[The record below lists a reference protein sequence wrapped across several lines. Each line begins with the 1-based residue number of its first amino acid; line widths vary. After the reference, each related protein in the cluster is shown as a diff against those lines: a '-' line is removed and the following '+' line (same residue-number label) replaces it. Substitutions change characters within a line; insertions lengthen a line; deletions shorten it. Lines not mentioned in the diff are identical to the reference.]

1 MSILSNTRNPNIR
14 FLYSANIQS
23 LQIRRDWSFVR
34 FWELILEVCILLWLF
49 LFSFL
54 EKNLCSAVSGKHKRY
69 LLFLCSYALLFPAL
83 AANSQAAPQQ
93 RKAKNMAF
101 FPITRDASPLRG
113 SVSLFTPY
121 WTSIS

>member
-54 EKNLCSAVSGKHKRY
+54 EKTYVLM
-69 LLFLCSYALLFPAL
+69 FP
-83 AANSQAAPQQ
+83 
-93 RKAKNMAF
+93 R
-101 FPITRDASPLRG
+101 
-113 SVSLFTPY
+113 
-121 WTSIS
+121 